1 MSSKEKTENI
11 KRDKYLKKKSNKRK
25 KENLKKARAISRKRR
40 NEVRNTVRP
49 YNTFR
54 NLDNKSLLFIMGDT
68 DNMESVLLQKRDIG
82 NNRVLLTL
90 PTLTS
95 EMVTDYLDENVLDDD
110 TTQLM
115 GDVDEQIIKDVISKQ
130 YSITVNE
137 MIDCPSG
144 NMFVIKD
151 FEMDSNRED
160 LIPINIRPYNLYTWY
175 DRDFT
180 SVDSAR
186 IYTGKKLHTFFKIS
200 ADVSNVY
207 VLQDTILKLLLYKA
221 MMKKINMVQLY
232 DDVKSLSRR
241 GSIGSS
247 LYQIMTADFY
257 ELYGRFKNE
266 TKENE
271 ILNAQKKMQK

>member
-1 MSSKEKTENI
+1 MSSKEKAENI
-11 KRDKYLKKKSNKRK
+11 KRDKYLKKKSNKKK

-151 FEMDSNRED
+151 FEMDPNRED

-175 DRDFT
+175 DRDFN

-221 MMKKINMVQLY
+221 MMKKIDMAQLY
-232 DDVKSLSRR
+232 YDVKSLSRR
-241 GSIGSS
+241 GNMCSS

-257 ELYGRFKNE
+257 ELYRRFKNE

-271 ILNAQKKMQK
+271 ILNAQKKMKK

>member
-1 MSSKEKTENI
+1 MSSKEKAENI
-11 KRDKYLKKKSNKRK
+11 KRDKYLKKKSNKKK

-95 EMVTDYLDENVLDDD
+95 EMVTDCLDENVLDDD

-115 GDVDEQIIKDVISKQ
+115 GNVDEQIIKDVISKQ

-151 FEMDSNRED
+151 FEMDLNRED
-160 LIPINIRPYNLYTWY
+160 LIPINIRPYSLYTWY

-180 SVDSAR
+180 SVDSAK
-186 IYTGKKLHTFFKIS
+186 IYTGKKLYTFFKIS

-221 MMKKINMVQLY
+221 MMKKIDMEQLY
-232 DDVKSLSRR
+232 YDVKSLSRR
-241 GSIGSS
+241 GNMCSS

-257 ELYGRFKNE
+257 ELYRRFKNE

-271 ILNAQKKMQK
+271 ILNAQKKMKK